1 LPIGL
6 GISEDDAFGLD
17 LGPMYLRLYLYED
30 DDLLLCPESIV
41 RAVIERGWLRKPTEY
56 EKLLEALININRDL
70 RLNTGGVCS

>member
-1 LPIGL
+1 
-6 GISEDDAFGLD
+6 
-17 LGPMYLRLYLYED
+17 MYLRLYLYED